1 MSLHRFRTRDFF
13 DGLFGLRLWF
23 VGVGMLHFFYCRG
36 MDVVDGL
43 GKNQTTLFRKRVGFK
58 IYIMELN
65 LGCYHEIKI
74 FSDIIN
80 QDS

>member
-1 MSLHRFRTRDFF
+1 
-13 DGLFGLRLWF
+13 
-23 VGVGMLHFFYCRG
+23 